1 MKVTVTVFSSE
12 GVAGFAGVFGV
23 VGVSGSLVVVG
34 VAGVSAGKTGVR
46 TGSAPGLQLV
56 IEKRDKR
63 MPDKKAI

>member
-12 GVAGFAGVFGV
+12 GVAGFAGVFG
-23 VGVSGSLVVVG
+23 VVG

-63 MPDKKAI
+63 MPNKKAI